1 MNEQDQESQ
10 INVES
15 NFTETPPRDS
25 PQDLP
30 VDNSEEELSEN
41 TTTPQLRPEDTDN
54 TIQQPE
60 IVEIRNVGAEQAE
73 VIQSWDTAV
82 DKLLILSTKM
92 ERAADAM
99 SSATEKIPEF
109 VQAANLMTKAL
120 NLVSTKIDSLT
131 RATESIQD
139 SQRAHRNS
147 EVPPLFNFTI
157 NDQRF

>member
-147 EVPPLFNFTI
+147 EMQQTRSQTP
-157 NDQRF
+157 